1 MVSDSLISGVTK
13 VYISKT
19 SLSILLKLSL
29 SSSFYSIA
37 SLIWVYFSAFIV
49 GYNFISKSQVLSI
62 FNLSDG
68 GLFDPRLENHFSEGE
83 ETDIFIGR
91 VSSDFIE
98 IVDEF
103 GQWTKGTS

>member
-1 MVSDSLISGVTK
+1 MIAL
-13 VYISKT
+13 T
-19 SLSILLKLSL
+19 SSVFLF
-29 SSSFYSIA
+29 SSFSIAYLNSNA
-37 SLIWVYFSAFIV
+37 SLIWVYFSSFVV

-103 GQWTKGTS
+103 GQ